1 MFLQSLS
8 NKIKYIGYTQR
19 LSDYEKKRI
28 VVFNKLNFT
37 GFCLAIVRL
46 IYTAVFAPQFYTF
59 WDIGVNLALAFA
71 FVLTAILIHRH
82 LYRVAT
88 IASFAMV
95 PALLGISNLVTAD
108 SGTEMY
114 LIVFMMLSFFFLH
127 RIKNLTMAFA
137 YCLAIFIVLRYK
149 FQSHTD
155 LLDAQPVIFYY
166 STLNYIGSFSMI
178 FYTMYLIK
186 FQVWGYEKSIR
197 EKTEMLKLSYANI
210 IAKSR
215 RIEEQSVLLQEK
227 NMELTELNNVKIK
240 LFSIISHDLRTSVY
254 AVKNILDALT
264 KGNFSKDEIQSNI
277 QGVTE
282 EVNSCVELMD
292 NLLSWARNQL
302 NENKVIL
309 QKLDLGRI
317 TEYTYKLY
325 SKKAAE
331 KNIELINNVEP
342 YSCAFADADMMKTV
356 LRNLVGNAVKFTRH
370 GGRIEVITEKTDGHI
385 KLTVNDNG
393 VGISEYALKKI
404 FSNQYYTTLGTGKE
418 MGTGLG
424 LIICRDFVKS
434 NNGDFDVLSKKGE
447 GASFTITLPDYKKN
461 IEFKK
466 VSFSPF
472 FG

>member
-1 MFLQSLS
+1 
-8 NKIKYIGYTQR
+8 
-19 LSDYEKKRI
+19 
-28 VVFNKLNFT
+28 
-37 GFCLAIVRL
+37 
-46 IYTAVFAPQFYTF
+46 
-59 WDIGVNLALAFA
+59 
-71 FVLTAILIHRH
+71 
-82 LYRVAT
+82 
-88 IASFAMV
+88 
-95 PALLGISNLVTAD
+95 
-108 SGTEMY
+108 
-114 LIVFMMLSFFFLH
+114 
-127 RIKNLTMAFA
+127 
-137 YCLAIFIVLRYK
+137 
-149 FQSHTD
+149 
-155 LLDAQPVIFYY
+155 
-166 STLNYIGSFSMI
+166 
-178 FYTMYLIK
+178 
-186 FQVWGYEKSIR
+186 
-197 EKTEMLKLSYANI
+197 
-210 IAKSR
+210 
-215 RIEEQSVLLQEK
+215 
-227 NMELTELNNVKIK
+227 
-240 LFSIISHDLRTSVY
+240 
-254 AVKNILDALT
+254 
-264 KGNFSKDEIQSNI
+264 
-277 QGVTE
+277 
-282 EVNSCVELMD
+282 MD